1 MSNTLD
7 NIILTPLRRI
17 NVKGGNVLHGLK
29 SNEKSFKGF
38 KEIYFSMIEEN
49 SVKAWKKHLKMTL
62 NLIVPVG
69 VVEFVFFDEEDHCR
83 KEVIGNQRYLRITV
97 PPGIWFGF
105 KGLYYPY
112 SLVTNIAD
120 ICHDPSEIE
129 RKLINEYNYDWGLS
143 K

>member
-1 MSNTLD
+1 MSSILD
-7 NIILTPLRRI
+7 TIKLTPLKRI
-17 NVKGGNVLHGLK
+17 NVKGGDILHGLK
-29 SNEKSFKGF
+29 SNEKTFKGF
-38 KEIYFSMIEEN
+38 KEIYFSMIDNN
-49 SVKAWKKHLKMTL
+49 SVKAWKRHLRMTM
-62 NLIVPVG
+62 NLIVPIG
-69 VVEFVFFDEEDHCR
+69 DVEFVFSDEENNFR
-83 KEVIGNQRYLRITV
+83 KEVIGNQKYSRITV